1 SLKNYI
7 TRFNE
12 RVQNMEPCHQETLL
26 VSAYSGLRTNSMFKW
41 TLCQNKPQTY
51 HEFFMKAQEHIMA
64 EENMSVPSF
73 PALNEQIAKAKEI
86 SYEQLVQMINAKC
99 QFEEGWTIQE
109 ITMMISQP
117 DGSWNHAMLNND
129 SFEWIYYFP
138 SMSMVYLHLS
148 LQANTP
154 VTQFEDF
161 TPCYGGVFD
170 VEGTSTS
177 HVPNFGE
184 GTSREWAADEDDEDF
199 IPGEDDFTDETS
211 ETELDRS
218 VNEKS
223 EAEFI
228 EEEHPF
234 PIGGRHIYREMGE
247 WDPSRIDANEYAIPR
262 WNGDIETIR
271 LGTVFQ
277 SKEEAQTGLMAWNV
291 DRLREVRTK
300 DSNQKSF
307 KLVCKSNA
315 DVPCLWKAR
324 VNKYRRRDDL
334 WEVTEWTDQHTCMQQ
349 VDRND
354 HRNVIAHM
362 IANLIINKIQK
373 KVEYNI
379 NMVQADVK
387 QCWKV
392 DVSYKKAWHGR
403 KKGIECVYGSWE
415 SNFAELP

>member
-1 SLKNYI
+1 YFCNRYKMASPGPY
-7 TRFNE
+7 
-12 RVQNMEPCHQETLL
+12 L
-26 VSAYSGLRTNSMFKW
+26 VNLYWHFGKEMLSDFVSFKDRPSG
-41 TLCQNKPQTY
+41 
-51 HEFFMKAQEHIMA
+51 
-64 EENMSVPSF
+64 SF
-73 PALNEQIAKAKEI
+73 IILGRI

-117 DGSWNHAMLNND
+117 DGSWSPAILNNN

-211 ETELDRS
+211 ETESDRS
-218 VNEKS
+218 VNEES
-223 EAEFI
+223 EVEFF

-234 PIGGRHIYREMGE
+234 PSGGRHIYREMGE
-247 WDPSRIDANEYAIPR
+247 WDPSRIDANEYAIPL
-262 WNGDIETIR
+262 WNGDIESIR
-271 LGTVFQ
+271 LYTVFR
-277 SKEEAQTGLMAWNV
+277 SKEEAQTGIMAWNV
-291 DRLREVRTK
+291 DRLREIRTK
-300 DSNQKSF
+300 DSNKKTF
-307 KLVCKSNA
+307 KVVCNSNA
-315 DVPCLWKAR
+315 GVSCLWKAR
-324 VNKYRRRDDL
+324 VNKANRNDDL

-354 HRNVIAHM
+354 HRNVTAHM

-392 DVSYKKAWHGR
+392 DVSYKKAWHDR
-403 KKGIECVYGSWE
+403 KKAIECVYGSWE